1 LKDFIAKFLPISIFV
16 LMQNLGHFLNFLKY
30 EKRYSLHT
38 VTAYEKDLDQFMLFG
53 NEMVEDFCLID
64 VDHHLIRQWVI
75 SLMDQ
80 GMTVVSV
87 KRKLS
92 TLRSLYKFLL
102 REGLMKKNP
111 TELVMVPRSGKKLPQ
126 FVQESE
132 MNKLLDLSYFA
143 DDFTGLRDKAVLS
156 LFYGTGM
163 RLSELMGIKL
173 NDLQLDEK
181 IVKVLGKRNKERL
194 IPFPSE
200 INVDLGN
207 YIIARNEL
215 FGQTNSYL
223 FITEKGDQ
231 VYEKLLYRIVRK
243 YLSLVTTM
251 EKRSP
256 HILRHSYAT
265 HLLNHGA
272 DLNAIKELLGHASLA
287 ATQVYTHTSFE
298 KLKKIY
304 NQAHPRA

>member
-1 LKDFIAKFLPISIFV
+1 
-16 LMQNLGHFLNFLKY
+16 MQHLEHFLNFLKY
-30 EKRYSLHT
+30 EKRYSEHT
-38 VTAYEKDLDQFMLFG
+38 VTAYKKDLDQFILFG
-53 NEMVEDFCLID
+53 SEMVGDFCFVE

-80 GMTVVSV
+80 GMTVASV
-87 KRKLS
+87 KRKIS

-111 TELVMVPRSGKKLPQ
+111 TELVMMPKSGKKLPQ
-126 FVQESE
+126 FVQEKE
-132 MNKLLDLSYFA
+132 MNQLFDTSFFA
-143 DDFTGLRDKAVLS
+143 GDFTGVRDKAVLS

-163 RLSELMGIKL
+163 RLSELRGIKMT
-173 NDLQLDEK
+173 DLQMKEK
-181 IVKVLGKRNKERL
+181 VVKVLGKRNKERL

-200 INVDLGN
+200 VRGDLIN
-207 YIIARNEL
+207 YIRVRNEL
-215 FGQTNSYL
+215 FGDSNGYL
-223 FITEKGDQ
+223 FITDKGEQAYD
-231 VYEKLLYRIVRK
+231 KLLYRIVRK

-265 HLLNHGA
+265 HLLNRGA

-287 ATQVYTHTSFE
+287 ATQVYTHTTFE

>member
-1 LKDFIAKFLPISIFV
+1 
-16 LMQNLGHFLNFLKY
+16 MQYLAHFLSFLKY
-30 EKRYSLHT
+30 EKRYSDHT
-38 VTAYEKDLDQFMLFG
+38 VTAYEKDLDQFILFG
-53 NEMVEDFCLID
+53 SEMVEDFCLIE

-80 GMTVVSV
+80 GITATSV

-102 REGLMKKNP
+102 REGVMKKNP
-111 TELVMVPRSGKKLPQ
+111 TELVMVPKTGKKLPQ
-126 FVQESE
+126 FVQEKE
-132 MNKLLDLSYFA
+132 MDQLLDTSFFA
-143 DDFTGLRDKAVLS
+143 GDFSGRRDKAVVS

-163 RLSELMGIKL
+163 RLSELKGIRMA
-173 NDLQLDEK
+173 DLHWSEK
-181 IVKVLGKRNKERL
+181 VVKVVGKRNKERL
-194 IPFPSE
+194 IPYPTE
-200 INVDLGN
+200 IKEDLVH
-207 YIIARNEL
+207 YIELRNEL
-215 FGQTNSYL
+215 FGEENSYL
-223 FITEKGDQ
+223 FVTDKGEQ
-231 VYEKLLYRIVRK
+231 VYDKLLYRIVRK

-256 HILRHSYAT
+256 HVLRHSYAT
-265 HLLNHGA
+265 HLLNRGA

-287 ATQVYTHTSFE
+287 ATQVYTHTTFE

>member
-1 LKDFIAKFLPISIFV
+1 
-16 LMQNLGHFLNFLKY
+16 MQDIGQFLNFLKY
-30 EKRYSLHT
+30 EKRYSHHT
-38 VTAYEKDLDQFMLFG
+38 VTAYEKDLNQFILFG
-53 NEMVEDFCLID
+53 SEMVEDFCLVG

-80 GMTVVSV
+80 GMTVISV
-87 KRKLS
+87 KRKIS
-92 TLRSLYKFLL
+92 TLRSLYKFML

-132 MNKLLDLSYFA
+132 MNKLLDVPYFS

-163 RLSELMGIKL
+163 RLSELMGIRL
-173 NDLQLDEK
+173 NDLQLNEK

-194 IPFPSE
+194 IPFPQE
-200 INVDLGN
+200 ISVDLGK
-207 YIIARNEL
+207 YINVRNEL

-231 VYEKLLYRIVRK
+231 AYEKLLYRIVRK

>member
-1 LKDFIAKFLPISIFV
+1 MQHFEQFL
-16 LMQNLGHFLNFLKY
+16 GFLRY
-30 EKRYSLHT
+30 EKRYSGHT
-38 VTAYEKDLDQFMLFG
+38 VTAYTKDLDQFIQFG
-53 NEMVEDFCLID
+53 SEMVEDFSLLT

-87 KRKLS
+87 KRKIS
-92 TLRSLYKFLL
+92 TLRSLYKYLL
-102 REGLMKKNP
+102 RDGLMEKDP
-111 TELVMVPRSGKKLPQ
+111 TDLVMVPKSGKKLPQ
-126 FVQESE
+126 FVQENE
-132 MNKLLDLSYFA
+132 MNKLLDTSFFTG
-143 DDFTGLRDKAVLS
+143 DFSGLRDKAILS

-163 RLSELMGIKL
+163 RLSELMGIRMLDL
-173 NDLQLDEK
+173 NLKERV
-181 IVKVLGKRNKERL
+181 VKVLGKRNKERL
-194 IPFPSE
+194 IPYPSE
-200 INVDLGN
+200 ISNDISGYLT
-207 YIIARNEL
+207 ARNEL
-215 FGQTNSYL
+215 VGDSISYL
-223 FITEKGDQ
+223 FVTEKGEQ

-265 HLLNHGA
+265 HLLNRGA

-298 KLKKIY
+298 KLKTIY

>member
-1 LKDFIAKFLPISIFV
+1 
-16 LMQNLGHFLNFLKY
+16 MQHLEHFLNFLKY
-30 EKRYSLHT
+30 EKRYSEHT
-38 VTAYEKDLDQFMLFG
+38 VTAYKKDLDQFILFG
-53 NEMVEDFCLID
+53 SEMVGDFCLVE

-80 GMTVVSV
+80 GMTVASV
-87 KRKLS
+87 KRKIS

-102 REGLMKKNP
+102 REGLMTKNP
-111 TELVMVPRSGKKLPQ
+111 TELVMMPKSGKKLPQ
-126 FVQESE
+126 FAQEKE
-132 MNKLLDLSYFA
+132 MNQLFDTSFFPG
-143 DDFTGLRDKAVLS
+143 DFIGMRDKAILS

-163 RLSELMGIKL
+163 RLSELKGIKMT
-173 NDLQLDEK
+173 DLYLKEK
-181 IVKVLGKRNKERL
+181 MVKVLGKRNKERL

-200 INVDLGN
+200 ICDDLIN
-207 YIIARNEL
+207 YIKVRNEL
-215 FGQTNSYL
+215 FVDSNGYL
-223 FITEKGDQ
+223 FITDKGEQAYD
-231 VYEKLLYRIVRK
+231 KLLYRIVRK

-265 HLLNHGA
+265 HLLNRGA

-287 ATQVYTHTSFE
+287 ATQVYTHTTFE

-304 NQAHPRA
+304 NKAHPRA